1 MGIEFNTNINV
12 HNLYEL
18 VTRKTQM
25 LQELQQSH
33 LTIIYTWLS
42 HLLYYITKLQ
52 PYISYLTTV
61 QHHRVTVTT

>member
-1 MGIEFNTNINV
+1 MVSLYRLDSIYVEKQKQMGIEFNTNINV

-42 HLLYYITKLQ
+42 HL
-52 PYISYLTTV
+52 
-61 QHHRVTVTT
+61 

>member
-1 MGIEFNTNINV
+1 MVSLYRLDSIYVEIQKQMGIEFNTNINV
-12 HNLYEL
+12 HNLYEP

-42 HLLYYITKLQ
+42 HL
-52 PYISYLTTV
+52 
-61 QHHRVTVTT
+61 